1 MEQKEKSVLTERK
14 KIFTRCI
21 AIISVAAAVLII
33 MLPYKQDNSTAAYE
47 ELLSEELKALK
58 HFYGIQSASQAP
70 EYVERDADDFNVYC
84 REVQEFSLWG
94 ERNHDARF
102 RFVTETDG
110 QIYLGY
116 VSYKNDE
123 DTFYVIMYNTNK
135 DTYSV
140 EKYTSYVIERTRR
153 ISKNIKWMYSEV
165 YLADQS
171 GDKFYLYGSK
181 SVDSLYYGEATASFA
196 EWANKYKGKNDD
208 YVINLSQE
216 GSRKIMTDIKK
227 FLKSIKADEQVADSC
242 EYRYFSKTD
251 GKRGVCSVCYA
262 DNQYYYMVYFPT
274 EDWYEFYVYDNLYE
288 IKNKDGSVSYVLS
301 NLQKDAEYAVNN
313 VNSENVSEYLYI
325 VADDE

>member
-1 MEQKEKSVLTERK
+1 MEQKKKSVLTGRM
-14 KIFTRCI
+14 KIFTAGI
-21 AIISVAAAVLII
+21 AIISVAAVVLII
-33 MLPYKQDNSTAAYE
+33 MLFHRQGNSTSAYE
-47 ELLSEELKALK
+47 ELLSEELKELK
-58 HFYGIQSASQAP
+58 SFHGIQSASQAP

-94 ERNHDARF
+94 ERNHDAHF
-102 RFVTETDG
+102 RFVTEKDG
-110 QIYLGY
+110 QLYLSY
-116 VSYKNDE
+116 VSYKNND
-123 DTFYVIMYNTNK
+123 DTFYVIMYNINK
-135 DTYSV
+135 NTYSI

-153 ISKNIKWMYSEV
+153 ISENIKWLHSEV
-165 YLADQS
+165 YLVDQS
-171 GDKFYLYGSK
+171 GNKFYLYGSK

-216 GSRKIMTDIKK
+216 SSRKIMTDIKK
-227 FLKSIKADEQVADSC
+227 FLKSIKADEHIADGC

-301 NLQKDAEYAVNN
+301 NLQKNAEYAENN
-313 VNSENVSEYLYI
+313 VNSGNVSEYLYI
-325 VADDE
+325 EQ